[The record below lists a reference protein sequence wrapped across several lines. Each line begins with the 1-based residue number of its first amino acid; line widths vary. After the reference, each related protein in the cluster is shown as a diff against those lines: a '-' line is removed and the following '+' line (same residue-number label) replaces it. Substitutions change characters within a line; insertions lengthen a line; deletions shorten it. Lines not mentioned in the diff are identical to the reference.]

1 MEYPCKYGKPSFK
14 EKNDVGPVSGGK
26 KKNAPLTKSLF
37 GEDALGSE
45 INATKKYAKKG
56 KGGRVSLTSGVAKPK
71 PNVISPT
78 SDY

>member
-14 EKNDVGPVSGGK
+14 EKNDIFPVSDAK
-26 KKNAPLTKSLF
+26 KKNPGLDKSLF
-37 GEDALGSE
+37 GQDALGSE
-45 INATKKYAKKG
+45 INSTKKYAKKG
-56 KGGRVSLTSGVAKPK
+56 KGASVNKSVASTK